1 MLTMF
6 ISYLAFAFLLG
17 SIPFG
22 LIIGILFYAVDIRT
36 LGSKNIG
43 MTNVWRTIGRIPA
56 IFTLIGDLGKG
67 YLAVC
72 FAMIQWPDSCSV
84 FWISIAALLGHCY
97 SIFLSG
103 KGGKGVATGAGILF
117 ALDLHLGILT
127 FIIWSISRYLTG
139 KSSLSAFIALSFLL
153 PLVYWLQPEHLWT
166 AFAMI
171 VVIVWQHRENIAR
184 LRAGTES

>member
-43 MTNVWRTIGRIPA
+43 MTNVWRTIGSIPA

-67 YLAVC
+67 YKVH
-72 FAMIQWPDSCSV
+72 
-84 FWISIAALLGHCY
+84 AANL
-97 SIFLSG
+97 
-103 KGGKGVATGAGILF
+103 
-117 ALDLHLGILT
+117 
-127 FIIWSISRYLTG
+127 SISKL
-139 KSSLSAFIALSFLL
+139 
-153 PLVYWLQPEHLWT
+153 
-166 AFAMI
+166 
-171 VVIVWQHRENIAR
+171 
-184 LRAGTES
+184 